1 MPSMGEIWMG
11 LGTLMGGIM
20 FIYTM
25 IQQFVPQHVAGY
37 LSVYVYRIMA
47 FANPYMEI
55 SFDEFTGG
63 ERLKLSQAYT
73 AVEAY
78 LGPKSSKLA
87 KRLKA
92 QIVKGNK
99 DLAFSMDD
107 HEEIID
113 DFEGVK
119 IWWYLGKTVPETKSF
134 SYYPSA
140 TERRHL
146 RLQFHRRHRE
156 TVAKSYLQHVIKEG
170 KANMIENRHIRLY
183 SNNANEHKKTQ
194 WSHVEFEHPVT
205 FDHLAMDPAKK
216 QEIIDDLVTFSMG
229 RDYYQKI
236 GKPWKRGYL
245 LYGPPGTGKSSMI
258 AAMAMLLNYDI
269 YDLELTAV
277 KDNSELRKLLH
288 DTSNKSITVIED
300 VDCTIDLTGKRK
312 KKKKKEDKDEKK
324 DPIKEKADEEEE
336 ESKMESKVTLSGLLN
351 VIDGLWSA
359 CGKERIIVFTTNY
372 VEKLDPALIR
382 TGRRMDKHIE
392 MSYCCFEGFKVFAK
406 NYLDL
411 ESHELFD
418 TIRHLIDEV
427 KISPA
432 DVAENLMPKT
442 IKRDPQVCLRNLIK
456 ALEKIKEAEKLKA
469 EEEKAKKMDNDSIVD
484 ITL

>member
-1 MPSMGEIWMG
+1 MSSMGEIWMG
-11 LGTLMGGIM
+11 MGTLMGGIM
-20 FIYTM
+20 FAYTM
-25 IQQFVPQHVAGY
+25 IQQFVPRHVADY
-37 LSVYVYRIMA
+37 LSAYMHRTMA

-55 SFDEFTGG
+55 SFDEFTGV
-63 ERLKLSQAYT
+63 ERLKLSQAYS

-92 QIVKGNK
+92 QIVKGHK

-107 HEEIID
+107 YEEIID
-113 DFEGVK
+113 DFQGVK
-119 IWWYLGKTVPETKSF
+119 IWWSMGKTIPETKSF

-140 TERRHL
+140 TEKRHL
-146 RLQFHRRHRE
+146 RLKFHRRHRE
-156 TVAKSYLQHVIKEG
+156 TVTKSYLKHVIKVG
-170 KANMIENRHIRLY
+170 KASMIENRHIRLY
-183 SNNANEHKKTQ
+183 SNNANQGYYEYKKTL
-194 WSHVEFEHPVT
+194 WGHVEFEHPVT
-205 FDHLAMDPAKK
+205 FDHLAMDPVKK
-216 QEIIDDLVTFSMG
+216 QEIIDDLVTFSMS
-229 RDYYQKI
+229 RDYYMKI

-258 AAMAMLLNYDI
+258 AAMAKLLNYDI

-277 KDNSELRKLLH
+277 KDNSELKKLLQ

-300 VDCTIDLTGKRK
+300 VDCSLDLTGKRK
-312 KKKKKEDKDEKK
+312 KKKKKDDKEEK
-324 DPIKEKADEEEE
+324 DPIKEKADDEEE
-336 ESKMESKVTLSGLLN
+336 ESKQDSKVTLSGLLN

-382 TGRRMDKHIE
+382 RGRMDKHIE

-418 TIRHLIDEV
+418 TVRRLIVEV
-427 KISPA
+427 KVSPA

-442 IKRDPQVCLRNLIK
+442 MKRDSRVCLQNLIK
-456 ALEKIKEAEKLKA
+456 TLEKIKEDEKLIA
-469 EEEKAKKMDNDSIVD
+469 EEESKKKENDGLVME
-484 ITL
+484 

>member
-1 MPSMGEIWMG
+1 
-11 LGTLMGGIM
+11 
-20 FIYTM
+20 
-25 IQQFVPQHVAGY
+25 
-37 LSVYVYRIMA
+37 MA
-47 FANPYMEI
+47 
-55 SFDEFTGG
+55 
-63 ERLKLSQAYT
+63 K
-73 AVEAY
+73 
-78 LGPKSSKLA
+78 
-87 KRLKA
+87 
-92 QIVKGNK
+92 
-99 DLAFSMDD
+99 
-107 HEEIID
+107 
-113 DFEGVK
+113 
-119 IWWYLGKTVPETKSF
+119 
-134 SYYPSA
+134 
-140 TERRHL
+140 
-146 RLQFHRRHRE
+146 
-156 TVAKSYLQHVIKEG
+156 
-170 KANMIENRHIRLY
+170 
-183 SNNANEHKKTQ
+183 
-194 WSHVEFEHPVT
+194 
-205 FDHLAMDPAKK
+205 
-216 QEIIDDLVTFSMG
+216 
-229 RDYYQKI
+229 
-236 GKPWKRGYL
+236 
-245 LYGPPGTGKSSMI
+245 
-258 AAMAMLLNYDI
+258 LLNYDI

-300 VDCTIDLTGKRK
+300 VDCSIDLTGKRK

-359 CGKERIIVFTTNY
+359 CGKERIVVFTTNY

-382 TGRRMDKHIE
+382 TGRMDKHIE

-456 ALEKIKEAEKLKA
+456 AMEKTKEAEKLKA
-469 EEEKAKKMDNDSIVD
+469 EEEEAKKEG
-484 ITL
+484 